1 MRDYRTRLK
10 EQNIDVEGYLGL
22 GAAEPT
28 VARFSGRLRRLG
40 RSWSSRGALAMAHAI
55 AGQGQGRLRR
65 AVLTMEQQS
74 GLEKMAK
81 RITQTA
87 KIISGDC
94 VFDRSIPILD
104 TGRKASGGLSHALRG
119 MIGGTMHPRFI

>member
-1 MRDYRTRLK
+1 MCIRDRLRGLCAAITKHPETMRDYRTRLK

-65 AVLTMEQQS
+65 AVPVSYTHL
-74 GLEKMAK
+74 
-81 RITQTA
+81 
-87 KIISGDC
+87 IIILKNRRLLLWR
-94 VFDRSIPILD
+94 RS
-104 TGRKASGGLSHALRG
+104 A
-119 MIGGTMHPRFI
+119 